1 MDTNFQKGFFNNYIE
16 QVLSI
21 FQKLLDDKSLVVKV
35 NTSTRMPTEGFKIDW
50 NLFISCFGNQ
60 ILSSIQNAAK
70 ETEIVVTIAFE
81 ETEGSS

>member
-1 MDTNFQKGFFNNYIE
+1 
-16 QVLSI
+16 
-21 FQKLLDDKSLVVKV
+21 
-35 NTSTRMPTEGFKIDW
+35 MPTEGFKIDW